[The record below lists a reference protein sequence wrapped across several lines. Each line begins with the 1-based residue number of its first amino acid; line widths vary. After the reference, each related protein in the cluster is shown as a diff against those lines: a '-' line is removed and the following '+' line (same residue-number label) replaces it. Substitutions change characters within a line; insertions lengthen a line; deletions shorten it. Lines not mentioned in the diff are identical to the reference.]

1 MIERKCA
8 ECGNIVQIDK
18 ENSHHA
24 IHYKSKFYHFEC
36 FGSLCDTKI
45 QSKRTEKSWTVIK
58 EQIDDLVVATTEEQR
73 SVVAKDDLCKWI
85 SDKYGLSFIS
95 QRLYMKLASIY
106 DGTYRG
112 LAYPIPAEELCDE
125 WQFYWQ
131 DLCDIRQYKSMFG
144 EQAVNYDLA
153 ILLSKNSEY
162 RAQKQREIV
171 AREVQKQQREEEVV
185 IDAESMALLQ
195 KNFQRKNTNSKR
207 ANLFEEV
214 MGDGN

>member
-58 EQIDDLVVATTEEQR
+58 NQTDDLVTATTEEQR
-73 SVVAKDDLCKWI
+73 DIIVRDEMYRWMI
-85 SDKYGLSFIS
+85 HKYNLSFAS
-95 QRLYMKLASIY
+95 RRLFIKLASIY
-106 DGTYRG
+106 DGTYPG
-112 LAYPIPAEELCDE
+112 LACPISAQELYDE

-144 EQAVNYDLA
+144 EQAVNYDLG

-171 AREVQKQQREEEVV
+171 AREVQKQQREEIV
-185 IDAESMALLQ
+185 IDLTKLTTNPTTQQ
-195 KNFQRKNTNSKR
+195 KTIVS
-207 ANLFEEV
+207 LIEEFDNI
-214 MGDGN
+214 GEE

>member
-58 EQIDDLVVATTEEQR
+58 NQTDDLVTATTEEQR
-73 SVVAKDDLCKWI
+73 DIIVRDEMYRWMI
-85 SDKYGLSFIS
+85 HKYNLSFAS
-95 QRLYMKLASIY
+95 RRLFIKLASIY
-106 DGTYRG
+106 DGTYPG
-112 LAYPIPAEELCDE
+112 LACPISAQELYDE

-131 DLCDIRQYKSMFG
+131 DLCDIRQYKGLVG
-144 EQAVNYDLA
+144 EQAINYDLG

-171 AREVQKQQREEEVV
+171 AREVQKQQREELDVNLEVLK
-185 IDAESMALLQ
+185 MRQ
-195 KNFQRKNTNSKR
+195 QPKNKVADLYK
-207 ANLFEEV
+207 EMIGGE
-214 MGDGN
+214 GDE